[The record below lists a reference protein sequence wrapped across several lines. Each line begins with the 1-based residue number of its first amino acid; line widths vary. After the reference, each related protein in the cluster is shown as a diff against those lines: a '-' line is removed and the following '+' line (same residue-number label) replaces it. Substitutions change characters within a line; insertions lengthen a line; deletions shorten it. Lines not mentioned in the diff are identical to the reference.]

1 MQNWLLTGLN
11 KLTGKGVS
19 MMNVSSEFLNKYNVS
34 GPRYTSYPPA
44 NFFHNGF
51 TTSDYIAQIKASNS
65 QKPENISLYVHIP
78 FCPQRCHFC
87 GCSTVIAQKK
97 SIVERYIDA
106 VKLEIKNV
114 SSLLDLNRKVTQIHW
129 GGGTPNSI
137 SMNFIREIM
146 DFIKET
152 FVIDEKAEIA
162 MECSPAYLEYNH
174 IDQLAG
180 MGFNRM
186 SLGIQD
192 FREDVLKAVNRLAPK
207 HPVKHIVDYLR
218 TKGFHG
224 INLDFIYGLPLQTV
238 ESFSETLKQAIEIK
252 PDRIVTF
259 SYAHV
264 PWVKEAQKQLEKI
277 GLPSADEKMNMLI
290 NSMHQLEEG
299 GYVSLGIDHFA
310 LPDDELAK
318 AFKNKKLHRNFQ
330 GYCTLETTGQVY
342 GFGASSIS
350 QLWGAYAQN
359 VKDFAPYM
367 KLVEETGFA
376 IERGYA
382 LSRDEQIVR
391 TVINSIMCNGIFIF
405 DEIAHQFNL
414 SVDELKQILQMES
427 SKFIDFVDDDLMS
440 IDEKQIQ
447 VHEKGLLFTRNI
459 AMALDPALKQ
469 GENIYSKTV

>member
-1 MQNWLLTGLN
+1 MEVNN
-11 KLTGKGVS
+11 
-19 MMNVSSEFLNKYNVS
+19 EFLNKYNVS

-44 NFFHNGF
+44 NFFNTGF
-51 TTSDYIAQIKASNS
+51 AVADYEAQIKASNH
-65 QKPENISLYVHIP
+65 QTPENISLYVHIP

-87 GCSTVIAQKK
+87 GCTTVIAQKK

-146 DFIKET
+146 DTIKET
-152 FVIDEKAEIA
+152 FILDINAEIA
-162 MECSPAYLEYNH
+162 MECSPAYLEFSH
-174 IDQLAG
+174 IDQLAE

-186 SLGIQD
+186 SIGIQD
-192 FREDVLKAVNRLAPK
+192 FREDVLKAVNRAPSK
-207 HPVKHIVDYLR
+207 HPVKELIDYLR
-218 TKGFHG
+218 IKGFHG

-238 ESFSETLKQAIEIK
+238 ESFAETLQQAIEIR

-264 PWVKEAQKQLEKI
+264 PWVKEAQKQLEKY
-277 GLPSADEKMNMLI
+277 GLPSAKEKMSMLI
-290 NSMHQLEEG
+290 NTMNQMEKS
-299 GYVSLGIDHFA
+299 GYVSIGIDHFA

-359 VKDFAPYM
+359 IKDFVPYT
-367 KLVEETGFA
+367 KAIEETGFA

-382 LSRDEQIVR
+382 LNRDEQIVR
-391 TVINSIMCNGIFIF
+391 AVINSIMCNGLLVFKEVADQFEITVEELKQVVQMDPAKFVDFIF
-405 DEIAHQFNL
+405 DDLMYLDN
-414 SVDELKQILQMES
+414 KQI
-427 SKFIDFVDDDLMS
+427 KIHDN
-440 IDEKQIQ
+440 
-447 VHEKGLLFTRNI
+447 GLLFARNI
-459 AMALDPALKQ
+459 AMALDPALNK